1 MVHTLALPYP
11 RITQWDFYR
20 APQVPLPQGW
30 QNRSLGHFQKGQ
42 NLTPTGDP
50 NEPPPLLLSVSLTS
64 DSLPQSGGGLNRP
77 TQQHTSQVR
86 GSWVFTWG
94 GAWGVLG
101 EPGLEKL
108 KQPFRHSFSV
118 FIIFVYTYFF
128 LLLIVHTHH
137 IPQRGGQ
144 RTALGAIVSFHLV
157 ASRNRTH
164 RLSLLAPSTFTLRA
178 ILLASFVQSLLAG
191 DPESTAPED

>member
-1 MVHTLALPYP
+1 MVPTLALPYP

-86 GSWVFTWG
+86 GPWVFTWG

-128 LLLIVHTHH
+128 LLLIVHTHAH
-137 IPQRGGQ
+137 PAAWRPEDSSRGDCFFPPCGLQESNSQVVTLGSKYLYPQ
-144 RTALGAIVSFHLV
+144 SH
-157 ASRNRTH
+157 
-164 RLSLLAPSTFTLRA
+164 
-178 ILLASFVQSLLAG
+178 LAG
-191 DPESTAPED
+191 LICTILIGR

>member
-1 MVHTLALPYP
+1 MG
-11 RITQWDFYR
+11 FYR

-42 NLTPTGDP
+42 NLTPTVDP

-86 GSWVFTWG
+86 GPWVFTWG

-108 KQPFRHSFSV
+108 KQSFQHSFSV

-128 LLLIVHTHH
+128 LLLIVHTHAH
-137 IPQRGGQ
+137 PAAWR
-144 RTALGAIVSFHLV
+144 
-157 ASRNRTH
+157 
-164 RLSLLAPSTFTLRA
+164 
-178 ILLASFVQSLLAG
+178 
-191 DPESTAPED
+191 PEDSSRDDCFFPPCGLQGSNSGCHSWLQVPLPSEPSCWPHLYNPYWQVTQKAQPLRTK